1 MKTIFPPREGVP
13 RLKLWRTMAPP
24 DDDALKAVL
33 AILTAVLASL
43 YPTKRYRITW
53 QELYT

>member
-24 DDDALKAVL
+24 DDDALTAVL